1 MIDALLGPWKWLLY
15 AALIAGAIGS
25 VIYAKHSYDDRRREE
40 GAEPY
45 KVAIANQ
52 KQEAAK
58 LLASE
63 TAKAEKVTQ
72 GWIDYSRK
80 ADNDYAK
87 NVAAIRNAPIG
98 GGLYDPS
105 RRWANSNCPATS
117 PGNTGT
123 PENSAESSRLSGVS
137 EQFLYAEAKRADE
150 VAEYAMSC
158 YRYVNAIPSVTV
170 PEL

>member
-1 MIDALLGPWKWLLY
+1 MIDALLGPWKYLLY

-40 GAEPY
+40 GAAPY
-45 KVAIANQ
+45 KIAIANQ
-52 KQEAAK
+52 KQEASK

-80 ADNDYAK
+80 ADDDYAK
-87 NVAAIRNAPIG
+87 KVAAIRTAPIG
-98 GGLYDPS
+98 GGLYDSS
-105 RRWANSNCPATS
+105 RRWISSNCPAAS
-117 PGNTGT
+117 KGNTGT
-123 PENSAESSRLSGVS
+123 PENTAEQSRLSGVA
-137 EQFLYAEAKRADE
+137 EQFLYSEAKRADE

-158 YRYVNAIPSVTV
+158 YRYVNKLEPQ
-170 PEL
+170 

>member
-40 GAEPY
+40 GAEPF
-45 KVAIANQ
+45 KAAIANQ

-87 NVAAIRNAPIG
+87 NVAAIRNAPVSN
-98 GGLYDPS
+98 GLYDPS
-105 RRWANSNCPATS
+105 RRWVSSNCPAAGKGN
-117 PGNTGT
+117 PGTL
-123 PENSAESSRLSGVS
+123 ENAAESSRLSGEA
-137 EQFLYAEAKRADE
+137 EQFLYSEAKRADE

-158 YRYVNAIPSVTV
+158 YRYVNEKP
-170 PEL
+170 